1 MFKLLKSLPALP
13 GQVEIKMQVA
23 PGVTES
29 QHVLL
34 LFRQLPE
41 QEHVELVKQIEAG
54 GVYDLDI
61 AEKVVCGW
69 VDVGDEDGK
78 PVEFTPENFAALLAI
93 PGASAPI
100 VRQYFEL
107 RSGRAEEKNSQKS
120 ADTSPAPAAA

>member
-41 QEHVELVKQIEAG
+41 QEHVELVKRIETG
-54 GVYDLDI
+54 KVYDLDI

-120 ADTSPAPAAA
+120 ADTSPEPAAA

>member
-1 MFKLLKSLPALP
+1 MFKLLKVLPALP
-13 GQVEIKMQVA
+13 AQVEIKMQVA

>member
-1 MFKLLKSLPALP
+1 MFKLLKVLPALP
-13 GQVEIKMQVA
+13 AQVEIKMQVA

-41 QEHVELVKQIEAG
+41 QEHVELVKQIETG
-54 GVYDLDI
+54 KVYDLDI

-69 VDVGDEDGK
+69 VDVGDEDGR
-78 PVEFTPENFAALLAI
+78 PVEFTPENFAGLLAI

-107 RSGRAEEKNSQKS
+107 RSGTAEEKNSPKS

>member
-1 MFKLLKSLPALP
+1 MFKLLKTLPALP
-13 GQVEIKMQVA
+13 GQVEIKTQVA

-41 QEHVELVKQIEAG
+41 QEHVALVKQIETG
-54 GVYDLDI
+54 KVYDLDI

-78 PVEFTPENFAALLAI
+78 PVEFTPENFASLLAI

-120 ADTSPAPAAA
+120 ADTSPEPAAA

>member
-1 MFKLLKSLPALP
+1 MFKLLKTLPALP

-29 QHVLL
+29 QKALL

-41 QEHVELVKQIEAG
+41 QEHVELVKRIEAG

-61 AEKVVCGW
+61 AEKVVVGW

-100 VRQYFEL
+100 VRQYFAL
-107 RSGRAEEKNSQKS
+107 RNGGAEEKNSQKS
-120 ADTSPAPAAA
+120 ADTSPEPAAA

>member
-1 MFKLLKSLPALP
+1 MFKLLKTLPDLP
-13 GQVEIKMQVA
+13 GQVEIKTQVA

-61 AEKVVCGW
+61 AEKVVVGW
-69 VDVGDEDGK
+69 VDVVGEDGK

-100 VRQYFEL
+100 VREYFNL
-107 RSGRAEEKNSQKS
+107 RSGKAQEKNSQKS
-120 ADTSPAPAAA
+120 ADTSPEPAEA

>member
-1 MFKLLKSLPALP
+1 MFKLLKTLPALP

-29 QHVLL
+29 QKALL

-41 QEHVELVKQIEAG
+41 QEHVELVKRIEAG

-61 AEKVVCGW
+61 AEKVVVGW

-78 PVEFTPENFAALLAI
+78 PVEFTPESFSALLAI

-120 ADTSPAPAAA
+120 ADTSQAPAAA

>member
-1 MFKLLKSLPALP
+1 MFKLLKTLPALP
-13 GQVEIKMQVA
+13 AQVEIKMQVA

-41 QEHVELVKQIEAG
+41 QEHVGLVKQIEAG

-61 AEKVVCGW
+61 AEKVVGGW
-69 VDVGDEDGK
+69 VDVVDEGGK
-78 PVEFTPENFAALLAI
+78 PVDFTPENFAHLLAI

-100 VRQYFEL
+100 VRQYFAL
-107 RSGRAEEKNSQKS
+107 RNGGAEEKNSQKS
-120 ADTSPAPAAA
+120 ADISPEPAAA

>member
-1 MFKLLKSLPALP
+1 MFKLLKTLPALP

-41 QEHVELVKQIEAG
+41 QEHVELVKRIEAG

-61 AEKVVCGW
+61 AEKVVVGW

-107 RSGRAEEKNSQKS
+107 RSGTAEEKNSQKS